1 MFLQIVSMCTDQTVR
16 CHIPQGSELLTLIII
31 IIISSSS
38 GGSSSSSSS
47 GSSSSSSGSSSSSSS
62 SSGSSSGS
70 SSSGGGGGGGGSS
83 SSSKILKEE
92 IDSKCQLCTQHEET
106 IDHLIS
112 RYFIL
117 TKNEYVMRHNVCAHL
132 HYSLCKA

>member
-62 SSGSSSGS
+62 SSGSSS
-70 SSSGGGGGGGGSS
+70 
-83 SSSKILKEE
+83 SSKILKEE

>member
-38 GGSSSSSSS
+38 GGS
-47 GSSSSSSGSSSSSSS
+47 SSSSSSGSSSSSSS